1 MNALNHRVLLPFQR
15 GCLLDGFLVHKAP
28 ECYISS
34 VTRNISLFLRAGY
47 SLSKTLPATLY
58 NFRPAKIP

>member
-15 GCLLDGFLVHKAP
+15 GCLLDGLLVHKAP
-28 ECYISS
+28 ECYISN
-34 VTRNISLFLRAGY
+34 VPRNISLFLRAGH
-47 SLSKTLPATLY
+47 SLSITLPATLY